1 MDLTEVRVLTSAW
14 THGNGNQQ
22 NTNKWGNPE
31 PDEGPPMQLGDSQR
45 RFLPRY
51 VVMERYYRSM
61 SRVHRWK
68 LVFGDSRGVT
78 TSTGGEVGKIPQLK
92 RHPSWISK
100 EEWKED
106 IRV

>member
-92 RHPSWISK
+92 RHLSWISK